1 MNLIDISNKM
11 TQYMINKMIEKEIQT
26 QRRRWT
32 KNHYWMDKSKYVAKR
47 MIWMMDDTCFHYN
60 NEYNEEMMQFRS
72 CKHDFL
78 QYKHL
83 SELSSLGC

>member
-1 MNLIDISNKM
+1 MI
-11 TQYMINKMIEKEIQT
+11 QYMMNKMIEKEIQT
-26 QRRRWT
+26 QSSMWT

-47 MIWMMDDTCFHYN
+47 MVWMMNDTCFRYN
-60 NEYNEEMMQFRS
+60 SEYNEEMMQFRS

-83 SELSSLGC
+83 SGLSSLDC